1 MPSDT
6 SEPRDIDG
14 SGPPKKLSI
23 ALYAGTF
30 DRLHYA
36 FVMAAAT
43 AAMGIPVTMFFTMDA
58 CRILLKPSAD
68 GLPSWRRMPISE
80 GTISGGDAAGAMDDR
95 FSTRGVATFDE
106 LLEACV
112 EMHVKF
118 MVCEMGLV
126 ARDMQITDLRDDLP
140 IEIVG
145 FVSFLMDAQA
155 DGQMIFV

>member
-1 MPSDT
+1 MPPNSNDPPNT
-6 SEPRDIDG
+6 ESA
-14 SGPPKKLSI
+14 GPPKKLSI

-30 DRLHYA
+30 DRVHYA
-36 FVMAAAT
+36 LVMAAAT

-58 CRILLKPSAD
+58 CRVLLKPSED
-68 GLPSWRRMPISE
+68 GLPSWRTMPVSE
-80 GTISGGDAAGAMDDR
+80 GTISGGDVAGAMDDR
-95 FSTRGVATFDE
+95 FGTRGVATFNE

-112 EMHVKF
+112 DMNVKF

-126 ARDMQITDLRDDLP
+126 ARDLRIVDLREDLP

-155 DGQMIFV
+155 DGQMLFV